1 MCLKNYI
8 AALYN
13 INVQENISDFLK
25 SFIKGDWRNCYTQ
38 VNDVARGP
46 LMQM

>member
-13 INVQENISDFLK
+13 INVQENISEFLK
-25 SFIKGDWRNCYTQ
+25 SLIKGDWGTLTQ
-38 VNDVARGP
+38 VNDVVRGP